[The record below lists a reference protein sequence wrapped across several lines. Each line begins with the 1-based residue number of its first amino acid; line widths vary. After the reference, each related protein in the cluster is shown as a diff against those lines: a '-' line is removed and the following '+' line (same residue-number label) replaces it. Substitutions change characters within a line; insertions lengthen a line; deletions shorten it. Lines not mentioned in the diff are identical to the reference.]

1 MKRIFT
7 IVFFS
12 LIFSNKAQIYS
23 PGSGVTDIDGN
34 SYQTVIIN
42 GQEWMS
48 ENLRTSKYAN
58 GDPIPNVTNSNQWI
72 NLTSGAWS
80 HYNNNSQLENP
91 YGKHYNWF
99 AAADPRNVCPTGW
112 HVPDYQEWG
121 FLLWLLGGDLAGG
134 KLKSTGTIE
143 SGTGLWNQP
152 NLGADNSSGLNILPA
167 GLLQDGVWE
176 LMGGWTGLWT
186 STIEVVENLS
196 TEMYFVEL
204 NNLNANVEI
213 YLTDGYNG
221 LSIRCLKNNISSEI
235 NENSMDDF
243 SIYPNPTTNSITIKG
258 EKNMNQSFQ
267 IFDQMGREVF
277 KGKLNGITTEVNLSI
292 LSKGIYTLKIEGN
305 YKPVQIVKE

>member
-1 MKRIFT
+1 MNRIFT

-80 HYNNNSQLENP
+80 HYNNNSQFDNP

-134 KLKSTGTIE
+134 KLKSIGTIE

-167 GLLQDGVWE
+167 GGNLGDYGSG
-176 LMGGWTGLWT
+176 MGGVAAVWS
-186 STIEVVENLS
+186 STLEVVEDLS
-196 TEMYFVEL
+196 TEMYCIVL
-204 NNLNANVEI
+204 NKNNAAVEI
-213 YLTDGYNG
+213 FLTDGYDGN
-221 LSIRCLKNNISSEI
+221 SIRCLKNNISSNI
-235 NENSMDDF
+235 NEKNIYDF
-243 SIYPNPTTNSITIKG
+243 SIFPNPTSHSVTIKG
-258 EKNMNQSFQ
+258 EKNLNQSFS

-277 KGKLNGITTEVNLSI
+277 KGKLNGISTEVNLSS

-305 YKPVQIVKE
+305 YKPAQIVKE